1 MKLWMKILIGMVIG
15 VLFGLVF
22 PTLTPYVEPLGTLF
36 LKGIKLLIVPLVFAS
51 LVSGMTSMSDLK
63 KLGRISAKTFLTY
76 FVTTAFAVSI
86 GLTIANLAAPGA
98 GLHLHAAETAAAK
111 DAPSIVDT
119 LLDVV
124 PTNPLEA
131 MVQGNILQIIA
142 FAVLLGV
149 SMNIAGDKA
158 APVRRFCH
166 SLADIM
172 YTMTSIVIAF
182 APVGVFAL
190 MAKVVAQY
198 GVDTL
203 LPLAK
208 IILLMFA
215 GSLVHILVVY
225 GGGVALVARLN
236 PLRFF
241 RGILDAQLVGFSTS
255 SSSGTLPAT
264 IRCTEQNLGVSKPIA
279 SFILPLG
286 ATINMDGTAIY
297 QGICAVFVAQAYGV
311 DLTAANYA
319 TIVLTATLA
328 SIGTAGIPGAGLI
341 MLSLILSA
349 LGLPMEGLAL
359 IAGID
364 RILDMARTTV
374 NISGDAMTSLIVA
387 RSENEVD
394 LSTYAGATSSGVQV
408 AAQSSD

>member
-63 KLGRISAKTFLTY
+63 KLWRISAKTFLTY

-408 AAQSSD
+408 ATQSTD

>member
-225 GGGVALVARLN
+225 GGGVALVARLS

-387 RSENEVD
+387 RSENEID

-408 AAQSSD
+408 ATQSTD

>member
-215 GSLVHILVVY
+215 GSLLHILFVY

-408 AAQSSD
+408 ATQSTD

>member
-215 GSLVHILVVY
+215 GSLIHILVVY